1 MRSTATLICTLGHAA
16 TTDELL
22 GLGVT
27 PAHLRT
33 AVQGGAILRAARGVY
48 LCAHADREQRGAAT
62 AHARI
67 SCVSAL
73 RRARVWAGLDLSLH
87 LQVPAHASGTRPGL
101 DRSGQSIRYHWAHP
115 RFPGSDERSWLVSP
129 MEAVWQAIHCLDE
142 EHAIACLESAVHE
155 GFLTVDQVREL
166 CRQAPARLA
175 DGIREL
181 EFTSG
186 SGMETI
192 VRRRLRHAGYSVV
205 AQVHVD
211 GIGDE
216 DLVVEDC
223 VAIETD
229 GEKWHGPDRF
239 HADRIRDLKTEGL
252 GRRAIR
258 LTHDQIFYEW
268 DTTLAAIARVVEDA
282 QRARSGR
289 LGRLLVRID
298 DPL

>member
-27 PAHLRT
+27 PSHLRT
-33 AVQGGAILRAARGVY
+33 AIVRGAIVRAARGVY
-48 LCAHADREQRGAAT
+48 LCSHADGDQWNAAA
-62 AHARI
+62 AHGRI
-67 SCVSAL
+67 SCLSAL
-73 RRARVWAGLDLSLH
+73 RRARVWAGIDRSLH
-87 LQVPAHASGTRPGL
+87 LQLPSHASGTRPGL
-101 DRSGQSIRYHWAHP
+101 DRSGQPIRYHWADP
-115 RFPGSDERSWLVSP
+115 RFPGATRRSWLVSP

-155 GFLTVDQVREL
+155 GFLTIDQVREL
-166 CRQAPARLA
+166 CGRAPARLA
-175 DGIREL
+175 RGVQEL

-186 SGMETI
+186 SGLETI

-205 AQVHVD
+205 AQVHVG

-239 HADRIRDLKTEGL
+239 SADRTRDLKTEAL
-252 GRRAIR
+252 GRRSIR
-258 LTHDQIFYEW
+258 LTHDQILYEW
-268 DTTLAAIARVVEDA
+268 ETTLVAIARVVEDA
-282 QRARSGR
+282 QRGRSHRFGR
-289 LGRLLVRID
+289 ILTRLD

>member
-1 MRSTATLICTLGHAA
+1 MRSAATLICTLGHAA
-16 TTDELL
+16 TTDELF

-27 PAHLRT
+27 PSHLRT
-33 AVQGGAILRAARGVY
+33 AIRRGAVVRAARGLY
-48 LCAHADREQRGAAT
+48 LCSHADRDQRDAAA
-62 AHARI
+62 AHGRI
-67 SCVSAL
+67 SCLSAL
-73 RRARVWAGLDLSLH
+73 RRAGVWAGIDRSLH
-87 LQVPAHASGTRPGL
+87 LQLPAHASGARPDFARGG
-101 DRSGQSIRYHWAHP
+101 RPIRYHWAHP
-115 RFPGSDERSWLVSP
+115 RFPGAAQRSWLVAP

-155 GFLTVDQVREL
+155 GFLTIDQVREL
-166 CRQAPARLA
+166 CGHAPARLA
-175 DGIREL
+175 GGIQEL
-181 EFTSG
+181 EFSSG
-186 SGMETI
+186 SGLETI

-205 AQVHVD
+205 AQVRLH

-239 HADRIRDLKTEGL
+239 SADRIRDLKTEAL
-252 GRRAIR
+252 GRRSIR
-258 LTHDQIFYEW
+258 LTHDQILYEW
-268 DTTLAAIARVVEDA
+268 ETTLAAIARVVEDA

-289 LGRLLVRID
+289 FGRILTRLD

>member
-1 MRSTATLICTLGHAA
+1 MRSPATLLCTLGHAA

-22 GLGVT
+22 RLGVT
-27 PAHLRT
+27 PPQLRT
-33 AVQGGAILRAARGVY
+33 AVAHGSIVRAARGVY
-48 LCAHADREQRGAAT
+48 LCAHADRDQRTAA
-62 AHARI
+62 ASHARI

-73 RRARVWAGLDLSLH
+73 RRAQVWAGIDRSLH
-87 LQVPAHASGTRPGL
+87 LQLPAHAAGQRPRQG
-101 DRSGQSIRYHWAHP
+101 RGGQPIRYHWAHP
-115 RFPGSDERSWLVSP
+115 RFPGATERSWLVSP

-155 GFLTVDQVREL
+155 GFLTIDQVREL
-166 CRQAPARLA
+166 CGQAPARLA
-175 DGIREL
+175 RGIREL

-192 VRRRLRHAGYSVV
+192 VRRRLRHAGYAVV
-205 AQVHVD
+205 AQVSVA

-229 GEKWHGPDRF
+229 GEKWHGADRF
-239 HADRIRDLKTEGL
+239 HADRIRDLKTEAL
-252 GRRAIR
+252 GRRSIR
-258 LTHDQIFYEW
+258 LTHDQVLYEW
-268 DTTLAAIARVVEDA
+268 ETTLAAIARVVADA
-282 QRARSGR
+282 RRERSRRFGR
-289 LGRLLVRID
+289 ILLRLD

>member
-1 MRSTATLICTLGHAA
+1 MRTAATLICTLGHSA

-22 GLGVT
+22 RHGVS
-27 PAHLRT
+27 PARLRT
-33 AVQGGAILRAARGVY
+33 AIQRGFILRAARGVY
-48 LCAHADREQRGAAT
+48 LCAHADRDQRDAAA
-62 AHARI
+62 AHARL
-67 SCVSAL
+67 SCLSAL
-73 RRARVWAGLDLSLH
+73 RRAKVWAGLDRSLH
-87 LQVPAHASGTRPGL
+87 LQLPAHAGGSRPGH
-101 DRSGQSIRYHWAHP
+101 DRGGDPIRYHWAHP
-115 RFPGSDERSWLVSP
+115 RFTGSPERSWLVSP

-155 GFLTVDQVREL
+155 GFLTIVQVREL
-166 CRQAPARLA
+166 CGQAPARLA
-175 DGIREL
+175 GGIQEL

-192 VRRRLRHAGYSVV
+192 VRRRLRHVGYSVV
-205 AQVHVD
+205 AQVSIA

-223 VAIETD
+223 VALETD

-268 DTTLAAIARVVEDA
+268 ETTLAAIARVVADA
-282 QRARSGR
+282 QRGRSGR
-289 LGRLLVRID
+289 FGRLLVRAD